1 MSYLAVVSAC
11 LLMTA
16 WCTERSALKKT
27 LDLDALQM
35 WERDWIMKFNPEKC
49 QVLHITNQRKKKKQ
63 SPYYIRGQQL
73 ISADTAKYLGVH
85 LKNNLNWTDHIKTV
99 TKKARGV
106 SAFLQRNIRPC
117 PRKTKALCYLT
128 LVRPLLEY
136 ACTVWDPH
144 TKENIHRLEM
154 VQHRYVRFVTG
165 DYRYTSSVSAMLTK
179 LQWPTLQE
187 RRANLKM
194 VLLYRITHHQAD
206 TLQHH
211 LIPNTMSL
219 RGHPN
224 QYRVPFARTLI
235 YQKTFFPDAIRMWN
249 SLPADV
255 VQCTSVENFKH
266 EVQQIKLR

>member
-1 MSYLAVVSAC
+1 M
-11 LLMTA
+11 
-16 WCTERSALKKT
+16 
-27 LDLDALQM
+27 
-35 WERDWIMKFNPEKC
+35 
-49 QVLHITNQRKKKKQ
+49 
-63 SPYYIRGQQL
+63 
-73 ISADTAKYLGVH
+73 
-85 LKNNLNWTDHIKTV
+85 
-99 TKKARGV
+99 
-106 SAFLQRNIRPC
+106 
-117 PRKTKALCYLT
+117 
-128 LVRPLLEY
+128 RPLLEY

-219 RGHPN
+219 CGHPN

-235 YQKTFFPDAIRMWN
+235 YQKAFFPDAIRMWN